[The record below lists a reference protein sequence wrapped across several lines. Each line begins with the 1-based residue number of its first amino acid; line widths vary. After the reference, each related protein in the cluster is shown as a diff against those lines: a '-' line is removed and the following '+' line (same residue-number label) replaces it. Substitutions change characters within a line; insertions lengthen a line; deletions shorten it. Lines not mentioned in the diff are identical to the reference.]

1 MNGLLVV
8 IPAPTTGS
16 GADDAE
22 ARLVIVLRLKRRN
35 SAASWRADT
44 RGVNRDR
51 SYDHGLGLVQDVDDV
66 IGLIECVFLEK
77 GVEKGDRCNRVLLGG
92 AKNRRPL
99 DVLLADEF
107 SCSSPGLQGALSPV
121 LGLLCSPFALL
132 LLTLQS
138 FSLLCLTLLLQ
149 SATFGFLSHALFFCF
164 SGLALFFRLVVGH
177 ENAEVERRVVIFVA
191 FVEVVEFAVVVAV
204 AEVVVLYDLCRSGVD
219 TGGAEVAVQLFRRN
233 RT

>member
-1 MNGLLVV
+1 
-8 IPAPTTGS
+8 
-16 GADDAE
+16 
-22 ARLVIVLRLKRRN
+22 
-35 SAASWRADT
+35 
-44 RGVNRDR
+44 
-51 SYDHGLGLVQDVDDV
+51 V
-66 IGLIECVFLEK
+66 IGLIECVFLEE
-77 GVEKGDRCNRVLLGG
+77 GVEEGDRCNRVLLRG
-92 AKNRRPL
+92 AKNRRSL
-99 DVLLADEF
+99 DVLLPNEF
-107 SCSSPGLQGALSPV
+107 SCSLPGIQGALSPV
-121 LGLLCSPFALL
+121 FSLFCSPFALL

-219 TGGAEVAVQLFRRN
+219 TGGAEVAAQLFRRN
-233 RT
+233 RA